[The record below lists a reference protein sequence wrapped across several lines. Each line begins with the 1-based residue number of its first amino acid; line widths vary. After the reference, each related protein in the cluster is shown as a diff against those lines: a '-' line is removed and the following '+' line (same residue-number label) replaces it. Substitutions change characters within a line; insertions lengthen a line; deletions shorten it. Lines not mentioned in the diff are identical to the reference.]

1 MLQVI
6 FESVRG
12 AFASADLAVAET
24 PAEVEGAVVETT
36 AAVELAVL
44 EAAAAVDTWEAVI
57 PATGV
62 LVTGA
67 ATTAVDFVED
77 GCPPGAEAQPQT
89 ALANRRTIVGREVRV
104 SGMLESAARS
114 VTGGTSPNQA
124 ASCRPFLKV
133 RTSPML
139 ARRALAPRGPM
150 PGI

>member
-1 MLQVI
+1 VSQVI

-24 PAEVEGAVVETT
+24 PAAVEGAVLETT

-44 EAAAAVDTWEAVI
+44 ETAAAVDTWEAVI

-62 LVTGA
+62 LVAGA

-89 ALANRRTIVGREVRV
+89 ALANRRTIMGREVRV
-104 SGMLESAARS
+104 SGMWPLDSNCFLAKAA
-114 VTGGTSPNQA
+114 VGW
-124 ASCRPFLKV
+124 
-133 RTSPML
+133 
-139 ARRALAPRGPM
+139 
-150 PGI
+150 